1 MSKYVL
7 IKDLNGF
14 DFTRDFSD
22 ADWEKLCTLCGRRS
36 GRVELSEGPAI
47 IDGDSVSI
55 TLKSPGGYRIYD
67 LSASALFS

>member
-1 MSKYVL
+1 MSKYVS

-14 DFTRDFSD
+14 NFTHNFSG
-22 ADWEKLCTLCGRRS
+22 ADWERLCTLCGRRS

-47 IDGDSVSI
+47 IDGDSVFI
-55 TLKSPGGYRIYD
+55 TLKSPGGHRIYD